1 MSSTQS
7 SSAALRTPV
16 SILESSSL
24 KFDELDAIT
33 FTPKSVQGNSD
44 TTTSI
49 RLNITKAEGELT
61 NELRTYASAS
71 HHIAVLQANVEQDTV
86 PKGLTPSIKL
96 TAFKQNAVLEVA
108 VNTCLAEASSKIL
121 NCLLHHYQNVK
132 AQAKNNAIRI
142 EKDIKHQIEDSND
155 PNTWSTIWK
164 QSKELAETTSQE
176 HAKTL
181 ANKRTGKRANN
192 PTDTEVHNYTNTVTK
207 VTCITSNVSTES
219 TTQHLPQNKQPREEM
234 EKPPKQRGPLP
245 KRPRQKCQR
254 PRTKRERPT
263 KLLREIK
270 RHNKKQLTK
279 YQKKYSQ
286 TNTIINTHADNI
298 LNLSTYNLSNDELL
312 ILSKGLSFIPKI
324 KSLDIDEITD
334 DVNTFENRMAIT
346 LKRHLEKDDSTKRV
360 TRSTNT
366 EIPVIPQE
374 WRDHRGSLYKF
385 RVPKPTIP
393 TKPTVGSTLH
403 KYLSNV
409 KEDLLSDNKLHQN
422 NTDNISKKE
431 RIAIK
436 KLSDNTDIVIN
447 KADKGSTIV
456 VLDRHQYIQDG
467 KKHLSDENTY
477 KPLQRDTTS
486 VTKLQI
492 NRILTKL
499 QAEGFLNR
507 IYTEHCRPPKEYR
520 TSRLYFLKK
529 IHKNPMGIRPI
540 VSARTALQKIYQR
553 SLITGY
559 NLLSRNYLHT
569 LKIQMSLSN

>member
-1 MSSTQS
+1 M
-7 SSAALRTPV
+7 
-16 SILESSSL
+16 
-24 KFDELDAIT
+24 
-33 FTPKSVQGNSD
+33 
-44 TTTSI
+44 
-49 RLNITKAEGELT
+49 
-61 NELRTYASAS
+61 RTYASAS
-71 HHIAVLQANVEQDTV
+71 HHIAVLQTNVEQDTV

-96 TAFKQNAVLEVA
+96 TAFKQDAVLEVA

-121 NCLLHHYQNVK
+121 NCLLQHYQNVK

-142 EKDIKHQIEDSND
+142 EKNIKEQIEESND
-155 PNTWSTIWK
+155 QKTWSTIWK

-192 PTDTEVHNYTNTVTK
+192 PTDTEVHTYTNTVTK

-219 TTQHLPQNKQPREEM
+219 ITEHLPFNKQPREEM
-234 EKPPKQRGPLP
+234 EKPPQQRGPLL

-263 KLLREIK
+263 KLLREKK

-279 YQKKYSQ
+279 YQKKYLQ
-286 TNTIINTHADNI
+286 TNTIINKHADNI

-324 KSLDIDEITD
+324 KSLDIDEITN

-346 LKRHLEKDDSTKRV
+346 LKRHLEKDNSTKRV
-360 TRSTNT
+360 TRSTNN

-393 TKPTVGSTLH
+393 TKPTVGSTLQ
-403 KYLSNV
+403 KYLSKV
-409 KEDLLSDNKLHQN
+409 KEDLLTDNKLQQN
-422 NTDNISKKE
+422 NTDNISKNE

-467 KKHLSDENTY
+467 NKHLSDKNTY
-477 KPLQRDTTS
+477 KPLQQDTTS

-499 QAEGFLNR
+499 QKEGFLNR
-507 IYTEHCRPPKEYR
+507 TYTEHCRPPKDHR

-529 IHKNPMGIRPI
+529 IHKNQWASDPLCP
-540 VSARTALQKIYQR
+540 ARTALQKIFQR
-553 SLITGY
+553 S
-559 NLLSRNYLHT
+559 
-569 LKIQMSLSN
+569 